1 MVAKLQSAFDSPD
14 NSPNYLLMIELF
26 LERREHIDSGMYILD
41 NSDMSHLAA
50 LIYTAST
57 SGATNDEIMTSLDYM
72 LKRTGVKRA
81 NVYPTH
87 LISTLRLHD
96 RGINNE
102 ALKIDEKLY
111 GLINERFQTNH
122 NPYSSVREKLRLAFD
137 RLDARASVPY
147 RFPET
152 AMTAS
157 EKLQGRVYGILFGSN
172 DRESGPG

>member
-96 RGINNE
+96 RGINNVVNPHFRVHVKSE
-102 ALKIDEKLY
+102 SFRYRVMWIKALSRMRKSLY
-111 GLINERFQTNH
+111 
-122 NPYSSVREKLRLAFD
+122 PYGQAVRA
-137 RLDARASVPY
+137 VY
-147 RFPET
+147 I
-152 AMTAS
+152 
-157 EKLQGRVYGILFGSN
+157 QGWSAA
-172 DRESGPG
+172 